1 VALPSHRPY
10 VCDKPLCLYGFMS
23 LGLGPSVEHVI
34 KTQPGV
40 VDLLLSFAYSAASSM
55 TRMDL
60 PLELK

>member
-1 VALPSHRPY
+1 
-10 VCDKPLCLYGFMS
+10 MS

-34 KTQPGV
+34 RTQPGV
-40 VDLLLSFAYSAASSM
+40 VDLLLSFAYSAASST